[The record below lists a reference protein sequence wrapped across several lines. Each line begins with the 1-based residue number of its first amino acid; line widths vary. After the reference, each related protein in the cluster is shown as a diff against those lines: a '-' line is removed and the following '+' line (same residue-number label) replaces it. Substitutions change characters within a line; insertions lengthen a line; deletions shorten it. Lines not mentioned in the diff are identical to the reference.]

1 MNEFYIHAFSNA
13 DTKRHQN
20 NTLTSFVNNLPVSL
34 DLPYYEKWHVCV
46 QSVGFSSKFPSVV
59 LPKDE
64 SLPCMKIFSKNTEPS
79 IKYEHEVDIFFPSK
93 FSDIKTIKKSF
104 EVIAEKNLGLEFV
117 FNEDENI
124 KILYSNKNHKKYKL
138 EIHEAIVSSFGL
150 SRINTKIK
158 YINNILYYIFTISS
172 ENPIIQSYLKRW
184 NFKHPDLVRIQCD
197 QIAEQMFNS
206 KLTKDLKIFCPSF
219 ENKEKYTIHQFDSEE
234 YAPIS
239 NSVLDKLSIKILNE
253 NNENIELDYGVST
266 FVKLKFKKM
275 NLHPDNF
282 NVRLSPNDH
291 QSFNSFVIDLPQPYY
306 LDCDWKVSLSS
317 INYANIFRPLPF
329 EEPYR
334 TIWTA
339 SLGTNLK
346 KKNEEDLLKS
356 HIMPNVMYSNSGLIN
371 ELNKILSN
379 RTKERLSIEKLL
391 RSDTSIKGL
400 PLGQF
405 KTEEFEEY
413 GEKKIK
419 VSITVNEQ
427 SYILIPIS
435 ICELLGFNPTIDTSD
450 NVIIS
455 PSGYSV
461 CFLNTFSDPIT
472 INFSGFFHLN
482 RLRPEYL
489 MVYTDII
496 EQTIVG
502 NSFSKL
508 IKIVPVYHE
517 STDSYK
523 TLEFKNK
530 EFHSLENTL
539 VKRIKFEIRSH
550 SGDLINF
557 MEGSKIF
564 INLLFS
570 K

>member
-13 DTKRHQN
+13 DTKRQQN

-34 DLPYYEKWHVCV
+34 DLPYNEKWHVCV

-59 LPKDE
+59 IPKDE
-64 SLPCMKIFSKNTEPS
+64 SLPCLKIFSENTEPE
-79 IKYEHEVDIFFPSK
+79 KYVHELDIFFPSK
-93 FSDIKTIKKSF
+93 FSDIITIKKAF
-104 EVIAEKNLGLEFV
+104 EVVAKKNLGLEFV

-124 KILYSNKNHKKYKL
+124 KILYNNKNHRKYKL
-138 EIHEAIVSSFGL
+138 QIHKDIVSSFGL
-150 SRINTKIK
+150 SKINAKIK
-158 YINNILYYIFTISS
+158 YINNILYYQFEISS
-172 ENPIIQSYLKRW
+172 NNPIIHSYLKRW

-206 KLTKDLKIFCPSF
+206 QLTKDLKIFCPSF
-219 ENKEKYTIHQFDSEE
+219 ESKEKYTIHQFDSEE

-253 NNENIELDYGVST
+253 NNENIDLDYGVST
-266 FVKLKFKKM
+266 FIKLKFKKM
-275 NLHPDNF
+275 NSHPENF
-282 NVRLSPNDH
+282 NVRLSPNER
-291 QSFNSFVIDLPQPYY
+291 QSFNSFTIELPQPYY

-329 EEPYR
+329 EENYR

-339 SLGTNLK
+339 SLKESLSKNL
-346 KKNEEDLLKS
+346 LSS

-371 ELNKILSN
+371 ELNKILNNGANDKS
-379 RTKERLSIEKLL
+379 SIEKLL
-391 RSDTSIKGL
+391 KSGVIQNEQL
-400 PLGQF
+400 LGQF

-419 VSITVNEQ
+419 VSLTVNPQ

-435 ICELLGFNPTIDTSD
+435 ICELLGFDPTNDTSED
-450 NVIIS
+450 VVIS

-461 CFLNTFSDPIT
+461 CFLNSIDNYPIT
-472 INFSGFFHLN
+472 ITFSGFFDIN
-482 RLRPEYL
+482 RLRPQYL

-496 EQTIVG
+496 EQAIVG

-523 TLEFKNK
+523 TQEFKNQ

-539 VKRIKFEIRSH
+539 VRRISFEIRSH

>member
-1 MNEFYIHAFSNA
+1 M
-13 DTKRHQN
+13 
-20 NTLTSFVNNLPVSL
+20 
-34 DLPYYEKWHVCV
+34 
-46 QSVGFSSKFPSVV
+46 
-59 LPKDE
+59 
-64 SLPCMKIFSKNTEPS
+64 
-79 IKYEHEVDIFFPSK
+79 
-93 FSDIKTIKKSF
+93 
-104 EVIAEKNLGLEFV
+104 

-124 KILYSNKNHKKYKL
+124 KILYNNKNHKKYKL
-138 EIHEAIVSSFGL
+138 QIHKDIVFSFGL
-150 SRINTKIK
+150 SKINTKIK
-158 YINNILYYIFTISS
+158 YISNILYYQFEISS
-172 ENPIIQSYLKRW
+172 DNSIVHSYLKRW

-206 KLTKDLKIFCPSF
+206 QLTKDLKNFCPSF

-239 NSVLDKLSIKILNE
+239 NSVFDKLSIKILNE
-253 NNENIELDYGVST
+253 NNETIDLDYGVST
-266 FVKLKFKKM
+266 FIKLKFKKM
-275 NLHPDNF
+275 NSHPENF
-282 NVRLSPNDH
+282 NVRLSPNER
-291 QSFNSFVIDLPQPYY
+291 QSFNRITIELPQPYY
-306 LDCDWKVSLSS
+306 LDCDRKVSLSS

-329 EEPYR
+329 EESYR

-339 SLGTNLK
+339 SLRESLSKNL
-346 KKNEEDLLKS
+346 LAS

-379 RTKERLSIEKLL
+379 VANDKSSIEKLL
-391 RSDTSIKGL
+391 KSGTIQNDQL
-400 PLGQF
+400 LGQF
-405 KTEEFEEY
+405 KSEEFEEY

-419 VSITVNEQ
+419 ISHTVNPQ

-435 ICELLGFNPTIDTSD
+435 ICELLGFEATNDTSED
-450 NVIIS
+450 VVLS

-461 CFLNTFSDPIT
+461 CFLNSIDNYPIT
-472 INFSGFFHLN
+472 ITFSGFFDIN
-482 RLRPEYL
+482 RLRPQYL
-489 MVYTDII
+489 MIYTDII
-496 EQTIVG
+496 EQAIVG

-523 TLEFKNK
+523 TQEFKNQ

-539 VKRIKFEIRSH
+539 VRRISFEIRSH

>member
-20 NTLTSFVNNLPVSL
+20 NTLTSFVNNLPISI
-34 DLPYYEKWHVCV
+34 DLPYNEKWHVCV

-64 SLPCMKIFSKNTEPS
+64 SLPCIKIFSENTNQGV
-79 IKYEHEVDIFFPSK
+79 KYAHEVDIFFPSK

-104 EVIAEKNLGLEFV
+104 DVIAEKNLGLEFV

-124 KILYSNKNHKKYKL
+124 KILYSDKNHKKYRL
-138 EIHEAIVSSFGL
+138 EIHKDIVSSFGL
-150 SRINTKIK
+150 SLFNTKIK
-158 YINNILYYIFTISS
+158 YINNNLYYRFTLSS
-172 ENPIIQSYLKRW
+172 ANPILESYLKRW

-206 KLTKDLKIFCPSF
+206 ELTKDLKIFCPSF
-219 ENKEKYTIHQFDSEE
+219 ENKEKYTIHQFESEE
-234 YAPIS
+234 YSPIS

-253 NNENIELDYGVST
+253 KNENIELDYGVST
-266 FVKLKFKKM
+266 FIKLKFKKM

-282 NVRLSPNDH
+282 NVRLSPNEH
-291 QSFNSFVIDLPQPYY
+291 QSFNSFVIELPQPYY

-329 EEPYR
+329 EDPYR

-339 SLGTNLK
+339 SLGKTAN
-346 KKNEEDLLKS
+346 KNNDLVS
-356 HIMPNVMYSNSGLIN
+356 HTIPNVMYSNSGLIN
-371 ELNKILSN
+371 ELNKILISGN
-379 RTKERLSIEKLL
+379 NERLSVEKLL
-391 RSDTSIKGL
+391 KFNSINGP
-400 PLGQF
+400 PLGVF

-413 GEKKIK
+413 GENKIK
-419 VSITVNEQ
+419 VSITVYEH

-435 ICELLGFNPTIDTSD
+435 ICEILGFDPINDVSD
-450 NVIIS
+450 NVILS

-461 CFLNTFSDPIT
+461 CFLNNIESPVT
-472 INFSGFFHLN
+472 INFSGFFDIN

-489 MVYTDII
+489 MIYTDII

-523 TLEFKNK
+523 NLEFKNK